1 MPRPLLTNIQ
11 LLRFFA
17 AVAVLVGHAG
27 DLFMPAAAHLR
38 TIPWSAGVDIFF
50 VISGFVMTY
59 LTQGQFGRSGAPRA
73 FLVRRIIRIVPPYW
87 LFTTLMVAAVL
98 LFSDHIRNTEVSAAS
113 TITSYLF
120 VPWPRVADGQL
131 NPLLSQGWTL
141 NYEAFFYLAFAAAL
155 FFRRGLLW
163 LAGGF
168 LLLAALHPLVPT
180 HLFVL
185 KFWTNP
191 IILEFLGG
199 VGLATLFLRGVRL
212 SLWASLGLAI
222 LAIAIFVATEPMDAG
237 HYRRLVHI
245 GLPSLML
252 CASLALAP
260 EPQSSGLLRRAMVAG
275 GDSSYTLYLSHTF
288 TLNAAL
294 IAWRQ
299 SGFGMAVLAMVLAMV
314 AAIAVAAVIYRWIE
328 RPMTDALHSVTGTAR
343 ARGVAAVAP

>member
-1 MPRPLLTNIQ
+1 MTRPLLTNVQ
-11 LLRFFA
+11 FLRFLA

-59 LTQGQFGRSGAPRA
+59 LTQGQFGRPGAPRA
-73 FLVRRIIRIVPPYW
+73 FLIRRIIRIVPPYW
-87 LFTTLMVAAVL
+87 LFTTLMVVAVL
-98 LFSDHIRNTEVSAAS
+98 LFSDHIRNTELDGAS
-113 TITSYLF
+113 VITSYLF

-155 FFRRGLLW
+155 FFRRGLVW

-168 LLLAALHPLVPT
+168 LLLAALHPLVPA

-199 VGLATLFLRGVRL
+199 AGLAVLFLRGLRL
-212 SLWASLGLAI
+212 SAVGLARPCSARGRHI
-222 LAIAIFVATEPMDAG
+222 RCDRADGCGRFPAARPHRPPRADAVRQPRAGAGTAFVRCFAPSDGGRRGQQLHALSVPHLHAQRGPHRLASVRAGYAGPGDDRWRWSPQLRRRPSSIAG
-237 HYRRLVHI
+237 
-245 GLPSLML
+245 
-252 CASLALAP
+252 
-260 EPQSSGLLRRAMVAG
+260 SSGR
-275 GDSSYTLYLSHTF
+275 
-288 TLNAAL
+288 
-294 IAWRQ
+294 
-299 SGFGMAVLAMVLAMV
+299 
-314 AAIAVAAVIYRWIE
+314 
-328 RPMTDALHSVTGTAR
+328 
-343 ARGVAAVAP
+343 